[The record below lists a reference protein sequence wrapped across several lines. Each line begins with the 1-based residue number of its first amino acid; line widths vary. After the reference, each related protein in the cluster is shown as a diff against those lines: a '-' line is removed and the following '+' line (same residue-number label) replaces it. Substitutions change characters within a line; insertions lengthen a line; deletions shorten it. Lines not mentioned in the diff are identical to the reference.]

1 MIKQTTIN
9 MGTKFRDKNKEK
21 KRVKTYTMTTA
32 STSNI
37 SITKRDGRKEPLD
50 VNKIHFV
57 VEEACENL
65 PGVSASQIEM
75 NANIQFYDGMTT
87 KDIQNVLVRSANDLI
102 SLETPNY
109 QFAAARLLLYD
120 VRKEAHGQYEHIPL
134 LKLIIRN
141 VKLGV
146 YDKAIVDKYNKTE
159 IKKLNTWIRRERD
172 LKFTYAGLR
181 QVCDKYLVQDR
192 SSGQLYE
199 TPQDMYMMIA
209 ATLFADYP
217 VKTRLS
223 YVKKYYDAIS
233 LHKINIPT
241 PVMAGV
247 RTPVRQFASCVLV
260 DIDDTLPS
268 IFSSDMAI
276 GLYVA
281 RRAGIGIN
289 AGRIRGINSKIR
301 GGEVQHTG
309 VIPFLKKFESTVRCC
324 TQNGVR
330 GGNATVHFPI
340 WHPEIEDILVLKN
353 NKGTED
359 NRVRRMDY
367 SIQISKLFYERFIK
381 DEEITLMSPHNAPGL
396 YEAYGTDEFDDL
408 YEKYEEDKTIPKK
421 AIKAQDLFFDLLKER
436 AETGRIYIM
445 NIDHCNTHS
454 SFKDKVSMSNL
465 CQEITLPTTP
475 IQHIDD
481 DKGEIALC
489 ILSAINV
496 GTLNDVSELQNL
508 CDISVRALD
517 EIIDYQRYPVKAAE
531 VSTKARRS
539 LGIGY
544 IGLAHYL
551 AKQGVKYNDPKAWEI
566 VDRLSEAFQ
575 YYLLRA
581 SCNIAKE
588 KGKCE
593 GFDKTKYAD
602 GLLPIDH
609 YKKTVD
615 KIIPHKQRMAWESLR
630 KDIAKH
636 GLRHSTLSSQM
647 PSESSSVVSNET
659 NGIEPPRA
667 LLSIKK
673 SKKGPLKQIVPGYP
687 KLKNDYTLLWDMTS
701 NEGYINVV
709 AVMQK
714 YFDQAISGN
723 WSYNPTQYENNE
735 VPLSIMAQDML
746 NAYKYG
752 WKTSYYQNTYDF
764 KGEEEDVQPAG
775 YKDTVET
782 DDGEDVE
789 LELSD
794 KPIVNGHAKVSV
806 EATVTADKD
815 DDCDACTI

>member
-1 MIKQTTIN
+1 
-9 MGTKFRDKNKEK
+9 
-21 KRVKTYTMTTA
+21 
-32 STSNI
+32 
-37 SITKRDGRKEPLD
+37 
-50 VNKIHFV
+50 
-57 VEEACENL
+57 VEEACEEL
-65 PGVSASQIEM
+65 PGVSASLIEM
-75 NANIQFYDGMTT
+75 NANIQFYDGMSS
-87 KDIQNVLVRSANDLI
+87 KDIQHILVRSANDLI
-102 SLETPNY
+102 TLESPNY
-109 QFAAARLLLYD
+109 QYAAARLLSYD
-120 VRKEAHGQYEHIPL
+120 IRKEAHGQYEYIPL
-134 LKLIIRN
+134 LKLIMRNIRQ
-141 VKLGV
+141 GV
-146 YDKAIVDKYNKTE
+146 YDKGIIDKYNMTE
-159 IKKLNTWIRRERD
+159 IKKLNTWIRRDRD
-172 LKFTYAGLR
+172 LNFTYAGLR
-181 QVCDKYLVQDR
+181 QIVDKYLVQDR
-192 SSGQLYE
+192 STGELYE

-217 VKTRLS
+217 KNKRMT

-233 LHKINIPT
+233 THKINIPT
-241 PVMAGV
+241 PVMSGV
-247 RTPVRQFASCVLV
+247 RTPIRQFASCVLV
-260 DIDDTLPS
+260 DSDDTLSS

-289 AGRIRGINSKIR
+289 SGRIRGINSKIR

-340 WHPEIEDILVLKN
+340 WHSEIEDILVLKN

-367 SIQISKLFYERFIK
+367 SIQISKLFYERFIR
-381 DEEITLMSPHNAPGL
+381 EEDITLFSPHDVPGL
-396 YEAYGTDEFDDL
+396 YDAFGTDRFDEL
-408 YEKYEEDKTIPKK
+408 YKKYEADKEVHKKTIPS
-421 AIKAQDLFFDLLKER
+421 QELFFDLLKER

-445 NIDHCNTHS
+445 NLDHCNSHS
-454 SFKDKVSMSNL
+454 SFKDKISMSNL
-465 CQEITLPTTP
+465 CQEITLPTKP

-481 DKGEIALC
+481 VNGEIALC

-496 GTLNDVSELQNL
+496 GAIGDLSELESV
-508 CDISVRALD
+508 CDLAVRALD
-517 EIIDYQRYPVKAAE
+517 EIIDYQDYPVKAAE

-551 AKQGVKYNDPKAWEI
+551 AKMDLKYGDPKAWEA

-581 SCNIAKE
+581 SCNLAEE
-588 KGKCE
+588 KGKCSA
-593 GFDKTKYAD
+593 FDRTKYAD

-609 YKKTVD
+609 YKKEVD
-615 KIIPHKQRMAWESLR
+615 EIVPHKTRMAWESLR

-636 GLRHSTLSSQM
+636 GLRHSTLSAQM

-667 LLSIKK
+667 ILSIKK

-687 KLKNDYTLLWDMTS
+687 KLKNSYTLLWDQKS
-701 NEGYINVV
+701 NEGYIKIV
-709 AVMQK
+709 AMMQK

-723 WSYNPTQYENNE
+723 WSYNPLNYENNE
-735 VPLSIMAQDML
+735 VPLSEMAGDML
-746 NAYKYG
+746 TAYKYG

-764 KGEEEDVQPAG
+764 KGEEEDLQPSGIAPIHA
-775 YKDTVET
+775 K

-789 LELSD
+789 LTNSQT
-794 KPIVNGHAKVSV
+794 SV
-806 EATVTADKD
+806 KINTAADDEEA
-815 DDCDACTI
+815 CDACTI

>member
-1 MIKQTTIN
+1 MHNQTRTKSETKTKTVMPGTPSTI
-9 MGTKFRDKNKEK
+9 
-21 KRVKTYTMTTA
+21 RVK
-32 STSNI
+32 
-37 SITKRDGRKEPLD
+37 KRDGQLEPLD
-50 VNKIHFV
+50 INKIHFV
-57 VEEACENL
+57 VEEACEEL
-65 PGVSASQIEM
+65 PGVSASLIEM
-75 NANIQFYDGMTT
+75 HANIQFYDGMSS
-87 KDIQNVLVRSANDLI
+87 KDIQHILVRSANDLI
-102 SLETPNY
+102 TLENPNY
-109 QFAAARLLLYD
+109 QYAAARLLSYD
-120 VRKEAHGQYEHIPL
+120 IRKEAHGQYEYIPL
-134 LKLIIRN
+134 LKLIMRNIRQ
-141 VKLGV
+141 GV
-146 YDKAIVDKYNKTE
+146 YDKGIIDKYNMTE
-159 IKKLNTWIRRERD
+159 IKKLNTWIRRDRD
-172 LKFTYAGLR
+172 LNFTYAGLR
-181 QVCDKYLVQDR
+181 QIVDKYLVQDR
-192 SSGQLYE
+192 STGQLYE

-217 VKTRLS
+217 KNKRMT

-233 LHKINIPT
+233 THKINIPT
-241 PVMAGV
+241 PVMSGV
-247 RTPVRQFASCVLV
+247 RTPIRQFASCVLV
-260 DIDDTLPS
+260 DSDDTLSS

-289 AGRIRGINSKIR
+289 SGRIRGINSKIR

-340 WHPEIEDILVLKN
+340 WHSEIEDILVLKN

-367 SIQISKLFYERFIK
+367 SIQISKLFYERFIR
-381 DEEITLMSPHNAPGL
+381 EEDITLFSPHDVPGL
-396 YEAYGTDEFDDL
+396 YDAFGTDRFDEL
-408 YEKYEEDKTIPKK
+408 YKKYEADKEVHKKTIP
-421 AIKAQDLFFDLLKER
+421 AQELFFDLLKER

-445 NIDHCNTHS
+445 NLDHCNSHS
-454 SFKDKVSMSNL
+454 SFKDKISMSNL
-465 CQEITLPTTP
+465 CQEITLPTKP

-481 DKGEIALC
+481 VNGEIALC

-496 GTLNDVSELQNL
+496 GSINDLSELESV
-508 CDISVRALD
+508 CDLAVRALD
-517 EIIDYQRYPVKAAE
+517 EIIDYQDYPVKAAE

-551 AKQGVKYNDPKAWEI
+551 AKMDLKYNDPKAWEA

-581 SCNIAKE
+581 SCNLAEE
-588 KGKCE
+588 KGKCSA
-593 GFDKTKYAD
+593 FDRTKYAD

-609 YKKTVD
+609 YKKEVD
-615 KIIPHKQRMAWESLR
+615 EIVPHKTRMAWESLR

-636 GLRHSTLSSQM
+636 GLRHSTLSAQM

-667 LLSIKK
+667 ILSIKK

-687 KLKNDYTLLWDMTS
+687 KLKNSYTLLWDMKN
-701 NEGYINVV
+701 NEGYIKIV
-709 AVMQK
+709 AMMQK

-723 WSYNPTQYENNE
+723 WSYNPLNYENNE
-735 VPLSIMAQDML
+735 VPLSEMATDML
-746 NAYKYG
+746 TAYKYG

-764 KGEEEDVQPAG
+764 KGEEEDLQPSGIAPIHA
-775 YKDTVET
+775 K

-789 LELSD
+789 LTNSET
-794 KPIVNGHAKVSV
+794 SV
-806 EATVTADKD
+806 KIKTAAD
-815 DDCDACTI
+815 DEESCDACTI

>member
-1 MIKQTTIN
+1 MDTTKTIKKNYKTQMSNTNSSTIQ
-9 MGTKFRDKNKEK
+9 
-21 KRVKTYTMTTA
+21 VQ
-32 STSNI
+32 
-37 SITKRDGRKEPLD
+37 KRDGRLEPLD
-50 VNKIHFV
+50 INKIHFV
-57 VEEACENL
+57 VEEACEGL
-65 PGVSASQIEM
+65 SGVSSSQIEM

-102 SLETPNY
+102 SLEAPNY
-109 QFAAARLLLYD
+109 QYAAARLLSYD
-120 VRKEAHGQYEHIPL
+120 VRKEAHGQYEYIPL

-141 VKLGV
+141 IKSGV
-146 YDKAIVDKYNKTE
+146 YDKGIVEKYTKSD
-159 IKKLNTWIRRERD
+159 IKRLNTWIRRDRD

-181 QVCDKYLVQDR
+181 QICDKYLVQDR
-192 SSGQLYE
+192 STGQLYE

-217 VKTRLS
+217 EKTRMT

-233 LHKINIPT
+233 QHKINIPT

-247 RTPVRQFASCVLV
+247 RTPIRQFASCVLV
-260 DIDDTLPS
+260 DTDDTLPS

-367 SIQISKLFYERFIK
+367 SIQISKLFYERFMN
-381 DEEITLMSPHNAPGL
+381 EEDISLISPHQAPGL
-396 YEAYGTDEFDDL
+396 YEAFGTEEFDDL
-408 YEKYEEDKTIPKK
+408 YLKYEADKTIPKK
-421 AIKAQDLFFDLLKER
+421 IISAQDLFFDLLKER

-445 NIDHCNTHS
+445 NLDHCNSHS

-475 IQHIDD
+475 IQDLYD
-481 DKGEIALC
+481 EQGEIALC

-496 GTLNDVSELQNL
+496 GQLNDVNELENL
-508 CDISVRALD
+508 CDLSVRAL
-517 EIIDYQRYPVKAAE
+517 EQIIDYQDYPVKAAE

-551 AKQGVKYNDPKAWEI
+551 AKNGVKYNEKGAWEL

-581 SCNIAKE
+581 SCDVAKE

-593 GFDKTKYAD
+593 GFERTKYAD

-609 YKKTVD
+609 YKKEIDEIV
-615 KIIPHKQRMAWESLR
+615 PHKQRMAWESLR
-630 KDIAKH
+630 KDIAKY
-636 GLRHSTLSSQM
+636 GLRHSTLSAQM

-667 LLSIKK
+667 MLQIKK
-673 SKKGPLKQIVPGYP
+673 SKKGPLKQIAPGFP
-687 KLKNDYTLLWDMTS
+687 KLKNDYTLLWDMPD
-701 NEGYINVV
+701 NQGYINVV
-709 AVMQK
+709 AMMQK

-723 WSYNPTQYENNE
+723 WSYNPLHYENNE
-735 VPLSIMAQDML
+735 VPLSAMAQDML
-746 NAYKYG
+746 MAYKYG

-764 KGEEEDVQPAG
+764 KGEEEDLQPAG
-775 YKDTVET
+775 IGAVDNDEGEDVILEPENPEPSISTTT
-782 DDGEDVE
+782 DDGECE
-789 LELSD
+789 
-794 KPIVNGHAKVSV
+794 
-806 EATVTADKD
+806 
-815 DDCDACTI
+815 ACTI

>member
-1 MIKQTTIN
+1 MDTTK
-9 MGTKFRDKNKEK
+9 TKIKNKNYK
-21 KRVKTYTMTTA
+21 NLMPNTNS
-32 STSNI
+32 STI
-37 SITKRDGRKEPLD
+37 KVQKRDGRLEDLD
-50 VNKIHFV
+50 INKIHFV
-57 VEEACENL
+57 VEEACEGL
-65 PGVSASQIEM
+65 AGVSSSQIEM

-109 QFAAARLLLYD
+109 QYAAARLLSYD
-120 VRKEAHGQYEHIPL
+120 VRKEAHGQYEYIPL
-134 LKLIIRN
+134 LKLILRNIR
-141 VKLGV
+141 LGV
-146 YDKAIVDKYNKTE
+146 YDKGILDKYSKTE
-159 IKKLNTWIRRERD
+159 IKKFNTWIKRDRD
-172 LKFTYAGLR
+172 LRFTYAGLR
-181 QVCDKYLVQDR
+181 QICDKYLVQDR
-192 SSGQLYE
+192 SSGQIYE

-217 VKTRLS
+217 TKTRMS

-233 LHKINIPT
+233 QHKINIPT

-247 RTPVRQFASCVLV
+247 RTPIRQFASCVLV
-260 DIDDTLPS
+260 DSDDTLPS

-367 SIQISKLFYERFIK
+367 SIQISKLFYERFMN
-381 DEEITLMSPHNAPGL
+381 EEDISLISPHMAPGL
-396 YEAYGTDEFDDL
+396 YEAFGTDEFDDL
-408 YEKYEEDKTIPKK
+408 YVKYENDKTIPKK
-421 AIKAQDLFFDLLKER
+421 KISAQDLFFDLLKER

-445 NIDHCNTHS
+445 NIDHANSHS

-475 IQHIDD
+475 IQDLYDD
-481 DKGEIALC
+481 QGEIALC

-496 GTLNDVSELQNL
+496 GQLNDLNELENL
-508 CDISVRALD
+508 CDLSVRAL
-517 EIIDYQRYPVKAAE
+517 EQIIDYQDYPVKAAE
-531 VSTKARRS
+531 VSTKRRRS

-551 AKQGVKYNDPKAWEI
+551 AKNGVKYNEKGAWEL

-581 SCNIAKE
+581 SCDIAEE

-593 GFDKTKYAD
+593 YFDRTKYAD

-609 YKKTVD
+609 YKKEVD
-615 KIIPHKQRMAWESLR
+615 EIVPHKQRMAWESLR

-636 GLRHSTLSSQM
+636 GLRHSTLSAQM

-667 LLSIKK
+667 LMSIKK
-673 SKKGPLKQIVPGYP
+673 SKKGPLKQIAPGFP
-687 KLKNDYTLLWDMTS
+687 KLKNDYTLLWDMPD
-701 NEGYINVV
+701 NQGYINVV
-709 AVMQK
+709 AMMQK

-723 WSYNPTQYENNE
+723 WSYNPLHYDNNE
-735 VPLSIMAQDML
+735 VPLSAMAQDML
-746 NAYKYG
+746 MAYKYG

-775 YKDTVET
+775 IKLPVE
-782 DDGEDVE
+782 DEGEDVI
-789 LELSD
+789 LEPENPSM
-794 KPIVNGHAKVSV
+794 VNGVNGAEKIS
-806 EATVTADKD
+806 TTAGEDGE
-815 DDCDACTI
+815 CEACTI

>member
-1 MIKQTTIN
+1 MDTTKTAIK
-9 MGTKFRDKNKEK
+9 KEK
-21 KRVKTYTMTTA
+21 YRNLMPNTNS
-32 STSNI
+32 STI
-37 SITKRDGRKEPLD
+37 KVQKRDGKLEILD
-50 VNKIHFV
+50 INKIHFV
-57 VEEACENL
+57 VEEACEGL
-65 PGVSASQIEM
+65 TGVSSSQIEM

-102 SLETPNY
+102 SLEAPNY
-109 QFAAARLLLYD
+109 QFAAARLLSYD
-120 VRKEAHGQYEHIPL
+120 VRKEAHGQYEYIPL
-134 LKLIIRN
+134 LKLILRNIR
-141 VKLGV
+141 LGV
-146 YDKAIVDKYNKTE
+146 YDKGILDKYNKTE
-159 IKKLNTWIRRERD
+159 IKKLNTWIRRDRD

-181 QVCDKYLVQDR
+181 QICDKYLVQDR
-192 SSGQLYE
+192 STGQLYE

-217 VKTRLS
+217 EKNRLS

-247 RTPVRQFASCVLV
+247 RTPIRQFASCVLV
-260 DIDDTLPS
+260 DSDDTLPS

-367 SIQISKLFYERFIK
+367 SIQISKMFYERFMN
-381 DEEITLMSPHNAPGL
+381 EEDITLISPHMAPGL
-396 YEAYGTDEFDDL
+396 YEAFGTPDFDDL
-408 YEKYEEDKTIPKK
+408 YLKYEADKTIPKK
-421 AIKAQDLFFDLLKER
+421 TVPAQDLFFDLLKER

-445 NIDHCNTHS
+445 NLDHCNSHS

-475 IQHIDD
+475 IQDIHDD
-481 DKGEIALC
+481 QGEIALC

-496 GTLNDVSELQNL
+496 GQLGELGELENL
-508 CDISVRALD
+508 CDLSVRAL
-517 EIIDYQRYPVKAAE
+517 EQIIDYQDYPVKAAE
-531 VSTKARRS
+531 VSTKRRRS

-551 AKQGVKYNDPKAWEI
+551 AKNGVKYNEKGAWEL

-581 SCNIAKE
+581 SCDIAME

-593 GFDKTKYAD
+593 GFERTKYAD

-609 YKKTVD
+609 YKKEVD
-615 KIIPHKQRMAWESLR
+615 EIVPHKQRMAWESLR
-630 KDIAKH
+630 KDIAKY
-636 GLRHSTLSSQM
+636 GLRHSTLSAQM

-667 LLSIKK
+667 MLSIKK
-673 SKKGPLKQIVPGYP
+673 SKKGPLKQIAPGFP
-687 KLKNDYTLLWDMTS
+687 KLKNDYTLLWDMPDNT
-701 NEGYINVV
+701 GYINVV
-709 AVMQK
+709 AMMQK

-723 WSYNPTQYENNE
+723 WSYNPLHYENNE
-735 VPLSIMAQDML
+735 VPLSAMAQDML
-746 NAYKYG
+746 TAYKYG

-775 YKDTVET
+775 IGSTTEDE
-782 DDGEDVE
+782 GEDVI
-789 LELSD
+789 LE
-794 KPIVNGHAKVSV
+794 PEN
-806 EATVTADKD
+806 EAEQISTDIIEG